1 MRRHAILIGTSS
13 LSDYRQKSLSDVYLF
28 LKSKSGGFWR
38 ENEILIMPNGLDLF
52 VLNYALKNISLEK
65 SDFLFMYFCG
75 NASDTLN
82 SSGFTVGKTHV
93 KFNNI
98 ENICES
104 EVIIFDSCEKLIGY
118 EEFYGDESARDS
130 SSENKFIIQNGT
142 LFFSPCKNGG
152 KAILKDDG
160 EGLYTQEFIKSIL
173 FADGTVDFCMA
184 DKSALFSC
192 SVYKEEKILENR
204 QEAFDERLLYTSSHG
219 S

>member
-1 MRRHAILIGTSS
+1 M
-13 LSDYRQKSLSDVYLF
+13 
-28 LKSKSGGFWR
+28 
-38 ENEILIMPNGLDLF
+38 
-52 VLNYALKNISLEK
+52 
-65 SDFLFMYFCG
+65 
-75 NASDTLN
+75 
-82 SSGFTVGKTHV
+82 
-93 KFNNI
+93 
-98 ENICES
+98 
-104 EVIIFDSCEKLIGY
+104 
-118 EEFYGDESARDS
+118 
-130 SSENKFIIQNGT
+130 
-142 LFFSPCKNGG
+142 FFSPCKNGG